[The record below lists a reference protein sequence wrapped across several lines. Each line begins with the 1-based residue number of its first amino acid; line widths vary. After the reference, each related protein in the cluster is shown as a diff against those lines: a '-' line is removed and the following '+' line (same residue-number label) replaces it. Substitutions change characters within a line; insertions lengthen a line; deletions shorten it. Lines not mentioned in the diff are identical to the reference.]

1 MAQTDVTVARSGAK
15 ILVDALR
22 IHGVDTAFGVP
33 GESYLAVLDAL
44 YDVQDEIKFVICRQ
58 EGGAA
63 NMADAYGKLTG
74 RPGICFVTRGP
85 GATNASLGI
94 HTAHQDSTP
103 VILFIGQ
110 VGNDVVEREAFQEID
125 YRRMYGQMA
134 KWVAQIDRAD
144 RVPEYISHAFHT
156 AVSGRPG
163 PVVLALPEDM
173 QTEMATV
180 ADTGRYQRVAAY
192 PGPSDMRKLR
202 DMLAEAQRPMVIV
215 GGGGWNAPACEDFK
229 AFVTT
234 FNLPVGCSYRCQ
246 DLIDNADPHYVGDVA
261 VGLNPRLAERFKQSD
276 LLLVV
281 GARLGEWT
289 TVNYTLF
296 DVPRPKMK
304 FVHVHPGAEELG
316 RVYQGDLLIN
326 AGMPE
331 FASAAR
337 ALEPVSERWAEWT
350 GGARA
355 DLEAWQQP
363 VQVPG
368 KVNMSEVMKLL
379 RERLPRNAI
388 ITNGAGNFSLWAH
401 RFYRYGGFRTQ
412 LAPTSG
418 AMGYGV
424 PSAVAA
430 KIVHPERTVIAF
442 SGDGD
447 FLMTGQELATAAQY
461 DAKVTFVVV
470 NNGMYG
476 TIRMHQEREFPGR
489 VSGTELKNPDF
500 AALARAYGFHGEIVE
515 DTSQFAGAFER
526 AQAAKTSAL
535 IEVRIDPD
543 AISPRTTLSA
553 IRAEA
558 MKNKAN
564 T

>member
-1 MAQTDVTVARSGAK
+1 M
-15 ILVDALR
+15 
-22 IHGVDTAFGVP
+22 AFGVP
-33 GESYLAVLDAL
+33 GESYLAVLDSL
-44 YDVQDEIKFVICRQ
+44 YDARDQIKFIICRQ

-125 YRRMYGQMA
+125 YRRMYGPMA

-173 QTEMATV
+173 QTDRATV
-180 ADTGRYQRVAAY
+180 PDTGRYKRVAAH
-192 PGPSDMRKLR
+192 PGTEDMRKLR
-202 DMLAEAQRPMVIV
+202 DMLSKAQRPLLIV
-215 GGGGWNAPACEDFK
+215 GGGGWNREACEDMR
-229 AFVTT
+229 AFATAY
-234 FNLPVGCSYRCQ
+234 NLPVGCSFRCQ
-246 DLIDNADPHYVGDVA
+246 DLIDNGDPHYVGDVA
-261 VGLNPRLAERFKQSD
+261 VGLNPKLAERIKACD
-276 LLLVV
+276 VLLVV

-296 DVPRPKMK
+296 DIPRPKQK
-304 FVHVHPGAEELG
+304 FIHVHAGAEELG
-316 RVYQGDLLIN
+316 RVYQGDVLIN
-326 AGMPE
+326 SGMPE

-337 ALEPVSERWAEWT
+337 ALEPIKPAWDEWT
-350 GGARA
+350 RSARV

-368 KVNMSEVMKLL
+368 KVNMSEVIHVL
-379 RERLPRNAI
+379 RKRLPHDAI
-388 ITNGAGNFSLWAH
+388 ITNGAGNFAIWPH
-401 RFYRYGGFRTQ
+401 RFYRYGPFRTQ

-424 PSAVAA
+424 PSGVAA
-430 KIVHPERTVIAF
+430 KLVHPQRTVVAF
-442 SGDGD
+442 AGDGD

-461 DAKVTFVVV
+461 NAKVLFIVV
-470 NNGMYG
+470 NNGMFG
-476 TIRMHQEREFPGR
+476 TIRMHQERDFPGR

-500 AALARAYGFHGEIVE
+500 AALARAYGLHGEIVE
-515 DTSQFAGAFER
+515 TTADFEGAFDR
-526 AQAAKTSAL
+526 AQKAPGSAL
-535 IEVRIDPD
+535 IEVRVDPD
-543 AISPRTTLSA
+543 AITPRTTLSA

-558 MKNKAN
+558 LKSK
-564 T
+564 TKR

>member
-1 MAQTDVTVARSGAK
+1 MNPADTTLARSGAQ
-15 ILVDALR
+15 ILVDALK
-22 IHGVDTAFGVP
+22 IHGVDMAFGVP
-33 GESYLAVLDAL
+33 GESYLAVLDSL
-44 YDVQDEIKFVICRQ
+44 YDARDQIKFIICRQ

-125 YRRMYGQMA
+125 YRRMYGPMA

-173 QTEMATV
+173 QTDTATV
-180 ADTGRYQRVAAY
+180 PDTGRYQRVAAH
-192 PGPSDMRKLR
+192 PGGEDMRKLR
-202 DMLAEAQRPMVIV
+202 DMLAKAQRPLLIV
-215 GGGGWNAPACEDFK
+215 GGGGWSREACEDMR
-229 AFVTT
+229 AFAAAY
-234 FNLPVGCSYRCQ
+234 NLPVGCSFRCQ

-261 VGLNPRLAERFKQSD
+261 VGLNPKLAERIKACD
-276 LLLVV
+276 VLLVV

-296 DVPRPKMK
+296 DIPRPKQK
-304 FVHVHPGAEELG
+304 FIHVHAGAEELG

-326 AGMPE
+326 SGMPE

-337 ALEPVSERWAEWT
+337 ALEPIKPAWDEWT
-350 GGARA
+350 RTARA

-368 KVNMSEVMKLL
+368 KVNMSEVIHFL
-379 RERLPRNAI
+379 RKRLPHDAI
-388 ITNGAGNFSLWAH
+388 ITNGAGNFAIWPH
-401 RFYRYGGFRTQ
+401 RFYRYGPFRTQ

-424 PSAVAA
+424 PSGVAA
-430 KIVHPERTVIAF
+430 KLVHPQRTVVAF
-442 SGDGD
+442 AGDGD

-461 DAKVTFVVV
+461 DAKVLFIVV

-500 AALARAYGFHGEIVE
+500 AALARAYGLHGEIVE
-515 DTSQFAGAFER
+515 TTADFEGAFER
-526 AQAAKTSAL
+526 AQKAPASAL
-535 IEVRIDPD
+535 IEVRIDPE
-543 AISPRTTLSA
+543 AITPRTTLSA

-558 MKNKAN
+558 LKAKSR
-564 T
+564 